1 MNDQLNRKCLKFSLV
16 VLGIII
22 SCILFYTTIKNFS
35 NVLLFIRNFLSVF
48 GTIFLGLSFA
58 YIINPLI
65 MYFKGLLSKL
75 SKQKNN
81 SKAVRF
87 FSVFLSYV
95 LVLIILC
102 AFIWYLIPSLVTNIG
117 FFVSNFSSYLG
128 KFRVFFKNISM
139 NLPFGQT
146 IFNEFNEFIIKFAEN
161 FTSWLSINFA
171 KIITVLYAT
180 TDAVTNFIVAF
191 IISIYMS
198 FSKEHLIAQLKKLIL
213 AVFPR
218 DFCDKTMVLFR
229 IINQSFSGYVSCVF
243 ISSAIIGA
251 LCLLCMSIFGL
262 QYAPLISFIVMLT
275 DIIPYFGPFIGAAI
289 GTILLLLVNPTDAFW
304 FLIIILVLQ
313 QVTSYVINPKII
325 GKTTG
330 LSSIFVIM
338 SVIIM
343 GDLFGVI
350 GMIIAV
356 PVFVVLLRIIEY
368 FIEIKQKEQSNEKST

>member
-1 MNDQLNRKCLKFSLV
+1 
-16 VLGIII
+16 
-22 SCILFYTTIKNFS
+22 
-35 NVLLFIRNFLSVF
+35 
-48 GTIFLGLSFA
+48 
-58 YIINPLI
+58 
-65 MYFKGLLSKL
+65 
-75 SKQKNN
+75 
-81 SKAVRF
+81 
-87 FSVFLSYV
+87 
-95 LVLIILC
+95 
-102 AFIWYLIPSLVTNIG
+102 
-117 FFVSNFSSYLG
+117 
-128 KFRVFFKNISM
+128 
-139 NLPFGQT
+139 
-146 IFNEFNEFIIKFAEN
+146 
-161 FTSWLSINFA
+161 
-171 KIITVLYAT
+171 
-180 TDAVTNFIVAF
+180 
-191 IISIYMS
+191 
-198 FSKEHLIAQLKKLIL
+198 
-213 AVFPR
+213 
-218 DFCDKTMVLFR
+218 
-229 IINQSFSGYVSCVF
+229 
-243 ISSAIIGA
+243 
-251 LCLLCMSIFGL
+251 MSIFGL